1 MQASPE
7 QTAPP
12 EMNMDGLGV
21 YLRQRFTEVAAERN
35 LIEQEWLKSLRQYEG
50 VYESE
55 DAPVDHQGSK
65 AFFRLTRTRVR
76 TTTARQMETLFPGG
90 ERNYAIEATPE
101 PNLAPE
107 IINFLILQQALTKL
121 QAQVAEFE
129 QQDPEVQEQLMA
141 EGVPQAFEEMQAM
154 IQQGQIPPQ
163 LQPNEETVKRLVKDE
178 AKRRAERMATTI
190 DDQLTETK
198 YRKEAKKVLHSGN
211 LFGTGW
217 LKGPLAESRAITRW
231 VQGEQGE
238 WVVDRKPEKRPFPTF
253 VSIWNLFPD
262 SLDAN
267 DVEEL
272 EGMFERHVMPKHKVR
287 RLKRRGR
294 LFKADVIDQYLRDH
308 PNGDSPQYLTYETE
322 LRALKAEDQGS
333 LNRNRLKRYE
343 VLEWTGYADAHMLA
357 EAGVEVGEDME
368 NAEFKANVWILGDQ
382 VIKATLYPF
391 DDENIQTYH
400 RYVFE
405 ESENSI
411 NGIGIPEIFRDSQR
425 GFNAAM
431 RAVFDNLGES
441 VRPLREVNVSL
452 LDAADRHDVN
462 GALAERV
469 ILRKGDGADAQYPAI
484 RQYETASR
492 VNELLAVANLM
503 QDIGDDSTGLP
514 RYAAGS
520 EKGKGAAETATGLS
534 ILMGNAEAILK
545 DPIANYDEG
554 ITKPFIKAMVHWNMQ
569 FNPDKG
575 SKGDYEVQA
584 KGSSTL
590 MAKEVYTK
598 QLDELANNTNNPTD
612 LEWIKRGEL
621 NRERFKVRDLDT
633 ERFVRTDDEHDEL
646 MQQMAEQAA
655 AQAAV
660 QQQPQAA

>member
-1 MQASPE
+1 
-7 QTAPP
+7 
-12 EMNMDGLGV
+12 MNMDGLGV